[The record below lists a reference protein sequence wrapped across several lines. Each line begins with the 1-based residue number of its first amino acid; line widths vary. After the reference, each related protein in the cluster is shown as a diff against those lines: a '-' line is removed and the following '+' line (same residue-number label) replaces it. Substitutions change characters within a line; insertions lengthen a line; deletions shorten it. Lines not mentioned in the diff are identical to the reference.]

1 MKKWMIGCGSIFG
14 AFILL
19 GACVAAFSGGDDT
32 AKTPAADTTTP
43 AEKPADKPAEPK
55 APAKFE
61 EVFKGTAQMTG
72 NSQKFDIKHGNEV
85 KLDWEG
91 SGGDMALFSVILKNS
106 DGGTVETV
114 MGEMGETKG
123 SQTFYNIAPG
133 TYFLQWNTANFKPT
147 VTIEEK

>member
-1 MKKWMIGCGSIFG
+1 MKKWMIGCGSIFV
-14 AFILL
+14 AFVLL
-19 GACVAAFSGGDDT
+19 GACVAVFSGGDDP
-32 AKTPAADTTTP
+32 AKTSTADTAT
-43 AEKPADKPAEPK
+43 ADGKSADKPA

-72 NSQKFDIKHGNEV
+72 NSEKFEIKHGNEV

-91 SGGDMALFSVILKNS
+91 SGEDMALFSVILKNS
-106 DGGTVETV
+106 DSKNIETV
-114 MGEMGETKG
+114 IGNSGETKG